1 MTDQKITNLIT
12 SHDVTRKGAERIA
25 DIVNAGAARKEVT
38 PVPSSQEYWGRTFIQ
53 SAAGS
58 RDKPSQHFAQ
68 RYRPGEHSYRH

>member
-38 PVPSSQEYWGRTFIQ
+38 PVPGSREYWGRIFIQ
-53 SAAGS
+53 AAAGS
-58 RDKPSQHFAQ
+58 
-68 RYRPGEHSYRH
+68 